1 MLNLFYSVPTPRK
14 GDKKVVI
21 FKEDRDHEEIARQ
34 SDDTCSEANSL
45 PTITEDS
52 RYEENITASTS
63 TISESTLVSGAKILS
78 KR

>member
-1 MLNLFYSVPTPRK
+1 MLNLFFSVPTPRK
-14 GDKKVVI
+14 SDKKVVI
-21 FKEDRDHEEIARQ
+21 FKEDHEEIARQ
-34 SDDTCSEANSL
+34 TDDTCSEANSL

-63 TISESTLVSGAKILS
+63 TISESTLVSGGEILS